1 MMEQMKHSFTQVYGI
16 FSMEKT
22 LFISD
27 IATGCTVKRT
37 FLGQNKSTFLILH
50 PVFRIFREIQSFVS

>member
-1 MMEQMKHSFTQVYGI
+1 MEWVKRSSTQVYGI
-16 FSMEKT
+16 CSMEKT

-27 IATGCTVKRT
+27 IATGCIVKRA
-37 FLGQNKSTFLILH
+37 FLGQNKSAFLILH